1 MNTNLV
7 GQLIRGYVNIPNLFL
22 KYVINMGIKWFIIG
36 ISGATCGGKTTI
48 ANKLS
53 SIFPNSR
60 VINQDSYFLPV
71 DDDRHVWIPELNHIN
86 FDILTSLDMDKMHSD
101 IKDIILDSTYQV
113 NDTPTSIPC
122 TNCAPPSKEQIVKA
136 VTDKKINFLI
146 LEGFCIFYHKPIES
160 LCNLKY
166 FVTLNKE
173 ECYRRRIQ
181 RVYEPP
187 DCPGYFEHCVWPEY
201 LRQLD
206 DVQKNVKDVHYIS
219 EYTEDPIAVILE
231 DISRIFC

>member
-1 MNTNLV
+1 MSKQWL
-7 GQLIRGYVNIPNLFL
+7 
-22 KYVINMGIKWFIIG
+22 IIG

-48 ANKLS
+48 ANNLN
-53 SIFPNSR
+53 SIFPGSR
-60 VINQDSYFLPV
+60 VLSQDSYFLPV

-101 IKDIILDSTYQV
+101 IKEIVAGSICKIDTSKSKCSERSPLISGNLTDLQEKIKEMLIKKKVNIL
-113 NDTPTSIPC
+113 
-122 TNCAPPSKEQIVKA
+122 IV
-136 VTDKKINFLI
+136 
-146 LEGFCIFYHKPIES
+146 EGFCIFYHKPIES

-173 ECYRRRIQ
+173 ECHKRRLK

-201 LRQLD
+201 LRQLE
-206 DVQKNVKDVHYIS
+206 DVKSTIKNVHYIS
-219 EYTEDPIAVILE
+219 EFTEDPIKVVLNDLVLLLDGVIE
-231 DISRIFC
+231 